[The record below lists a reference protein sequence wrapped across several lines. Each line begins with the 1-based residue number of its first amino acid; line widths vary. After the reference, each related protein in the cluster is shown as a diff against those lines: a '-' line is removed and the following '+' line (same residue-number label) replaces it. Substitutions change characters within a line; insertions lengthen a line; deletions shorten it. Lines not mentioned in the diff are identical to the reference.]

1 MLEQMKR
8 SNYIQGAASKLLV
21 NLTHISA
28 NRWDSQLA
36 PDVFDGRG
44 VKIHALRAKPASQ
57 QRA

>member
-1 MLEQMKR
+1 MKR